1 MDASNSNQQ
10 QNTPEVTKLP
20 ATKETIVINETI
32 IRPID
37 RQVKDIEYWR
47 SGHIAA
53 ERVVYPNRVRLY
65 DLYHDVILDG
75 HLSGIWKK
83 RVSAVLNK
91 TLHYYDANGV
101 KVDKMDKLIQS
112 KPFRK
117 MIKELMQEKAW
128 GITGL
133 EFIPGSKFAF
143 KRINRKHIKPETG
156 IVAIEQYGTEGY
168 AYDGLPLVW
177 VVGEPDEY
185 GFLLECAPYA
195 LYKRGTMADWSQFS
209 EIFGM
214 PMRVAK
220 YDSNDIKTKI
230 ELKQVLDG
238 SGSALVM
245 MIPKQA
251 DFEIIDGKITNA
263 DGAIYSNLK
272 NACDDEMSVVVLGVT
287 ETTSS
292 SKSSGFAQSKVH
304 AAQQLEITK
313 DDILD
318 MQMTLNEEKFHSIL
332 ESYALP
338 VVAGGEFKY
347 EEEVNLDHLA
357 KRVQIDGQVAKRVPV
372 GDDYWYKTYGIEKP
386 KNYAEL
392 KKKMEKANNPDPAAD
407 PASSEPEEDDDQ
419 DDPAASASQKPKLSK
434 IDKLRLALSNFFGP
448 AHTD

>member
-1 MDASNSNQQ
+1 
-10 QNTPEVTKLP
+10 
-20 ATKETIVINETI
+20 
-32 IRPID
+32 
-37 RQVKDIEYWR
+37 
-47 SGHIAA
+47 
-53 ERVVYPNRVRLY
+53 
-65 DLYHDVILDG
+65 
-75 HLSGIWKK
+75 
-83 RVSAVLNK
+83 
-91 TLHYYDANGV
+91 
-101 KVDKMDKLIQS
+101 
-112 KPFRK
+112 
-117 MIKELMQEKAW
+117 MQEKAW

-230 ELKQVLDG
+230 ELKQVSDG

-245 MIPKQA
+245 MIPKPA

-392 KKKMEKANNPDPAAD
+392 KKKMEKANESRPC
-407 PASSEPEEDDDQ
+407 
-419 DDPAASASQKPKLSK
+419 
-434 IDKLRLALSNFFGP
+434 R
-448 AHTD
+448 